1 MTVAVR
7 PRAHLAA
14 ALAGTAAALAGIAG
28 CASGDAAFHFD
39 PEPKPV
45 AEVEAGALA
54 QARRVAEMAGSP
66 LTGWRTSIDSCDV
79 ANPGRAWALAGR
91 AEISVPGGDR
101 AAALRAVR
109 DRFWRDNWEFGSNQ
123 PPPEASPSASG
134 YIDVADP
141 DSDFN
146 LTVETGSALGVLEIV
161 VDSTCYDAVDGENP
175 ANA

>member
-1 MTVAVR
+1 MTAAVR
-7 PRAHLAA
+7 PRARLAA
-14 ALAGTAAALAGIAG
+14 ALVGTAAALPGVAG

-54 QARRVAEMAGSP
+54 QAQRVAQMVGST
-66 LTGWRTSIDSCDV
+66 LRNWRTSIDGCDV
-79 ANPGRAWALAGR
+79 ANPGRAWALVGR

-101 AAALRAVR
+101 AATLRAVR
-109 DRFWRDNWEFGSNQ
+109 DRFWRDNWEFGSDQ

-141 DSDFN
+141 GSDFN
-146 LTVETGSALGVLEIV
+146 LSVETGSVVGVLEIV
-161 VDSTCYDAVDGENP
+161 VGGACYDAVDGENP
-175 ANA
+175 ANV